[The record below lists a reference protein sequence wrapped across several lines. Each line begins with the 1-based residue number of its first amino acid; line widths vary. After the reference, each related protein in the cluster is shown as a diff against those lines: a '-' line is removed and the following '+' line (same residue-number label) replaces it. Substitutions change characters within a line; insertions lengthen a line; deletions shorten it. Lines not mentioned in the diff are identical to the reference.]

1 MTGLNQFLTDVPI
14 LAGTVCCGRCH
25 NETRSTVFIQIG
37 VEIGDPQ
44 IVGVAEFLFGV
55 DRGQAERQ
63 TPRTLGGL
71 GIDLVH
77 IEWRIGHDIVAAAVQ
92 IVGVVIEGICFVAG
106 LNDTVEPVNSHIH
119 QAELGIVLHFFLSI
133 KGHGGI
139 GFHPGGIDKITGLNK
154 HPTAAAGGVQKD
166 TAGWFQYIDDHL
178 DQGFGREEHTIV
190 LGDVFGKLIEEVLI
204 DAANDIAAHLVQ
216 RTVVEDAKKF
226 CQQFVREHGVVL
238 RQHTDELLR
247 LDLH

>member
-25 NETRSTVFIQIG
+25 NEARSTVFIQIG

-139 GFHPGGIDKITGLNK
+139 GFHPGGIDKVAGLDK
-154 HPTAAAGGVQKD
+154 HPAAAAGGVQQNA
-166 TAGWFQYIDDHL
+166 AGRLQHIDNHL
-178 DQGFGREEHTIV
+178 DQRFGREEHAIV
-190 LGDVFGKLIEEVLI
+190 LGDVLSEFIEEVFI
-204 DAANDIAAHLVQ
+204 DTADDIAAHLVQ
-216 RTVVEDAKKF
+216 RTVVEDA
-226 CQQFVREHGVVL
+226 E
-238 RQHTDELLR
+238 
-247 LDLH
+247 